1 METRTSRAHQTIIA
15 ALLLVTLMF
24 TTAACGSGQT
34 NRKSVKTSSIID
46 TSYQNNEVGRAIEL
60 GYVPKAL
67 QSKYQSTITHKELYT
82 LIDTALEKQ
91 NSSAEKKWSAL
102 SSQVDDNNVCRI
114 EGAMFLFDAA
124 QLMGSDKV
132 NGIIEDNTMKKVDLG
147 LDKWSGV
154 SIFKRDENVTFDF
167 EEKGQGDPFK
177 AGRDWA
183 SVNYVLQRR
192 SLYSNNPV
200 MELDDK
206 LSFRGND
213 YMTREEAI
221 LAVVRLM
228 DSILPK
234 PDYVSP
240 EQAVTSTISKA
251 AIASA
256 KKMPAVTSSALPS
269 SWKGSTIDNRVSCTN
284 WSFAHPSRAFYES
297 DIRYL
302 AENGFNFTRV
312 QFGLATLTYPD
323 HLNSA
328 DYVNLNELKSLDE
341 LVTWGM
347 KYGVHIQLANF
358 SIPGRGNEGYFNGEL
373 YTDDQYYPTE
383 KEWETLKQ
391 YWVMIATRYKDIP
404 SDYLTFDL
412 MNEWH
417 PDNNGK
423 LSDFTKHWSEI
434 IAAIHQVDPNRVLCA
449 SFDSDLNAA
458 KAIAKL
464 GVCIEYHAYIPRDL
478 TANDDNSEKK
488 TWPYTDS
495 KGKKWTINDV
505 WDDIQPFYNLAKQ
518 SNVGFMISEWDIW
531 SKCPENTVVSYTRDM
546 VKMFADHNLAW
557 CQFELSGP
565 KNIIYD
571 VADFNDRQGAVPT
584 KVTYK
589 FSDYS
594 HTFYEDRAYTNALM
608 GK

>member
-1 METRTSRAHQTIIA
+1 MKARSSKPLQAVIA
-15 ALLLVTLMF
+15 VLLFVTLVL
-24 TTAACGSGQT
+24 TTTSCSSGQT
-34 NRKSVKTSSIID
+34 KSKSID
-46 TSYQNNEVGRAIEL
+46 TSYQNNEVCRAIKL
-60 GYVPKAL
+60 GYVPKML
-67 QSKYQSTITHKELYT
+67 QCKYQSAITRKELYT
-82 LIDTALEKQ
+82 LIDTALKKQ
-91 NSSAEKKWSAL
+91 NSDAEKKWSAL
-102 SSQVDDNNVCRI
+102 SSQADDSRVLRI

-147 LDKWSGV
+147 LDKWSGI
-154 SIFKRDENVTFDF
+154 SIFKNDEQVTFDF
-167 EEKGQGDPFK
+167 EEKGQGDPFQTS
-177 AGRDWA
+177 RDWA

-213 YMTREEAI
+213 SMTREEAI

-234 PDYVSP
+234 ADYVSP

-256 KKMPAVTSSALPS
+256 KKMPAVKSSALPS
-269 SWKGSTIDNRVSCTN
+269 SWKGSTVDNRVSGTN

-312 QFGLATLTYPD
+312 QFGFATLGYPD
-323 HLNSA
+323 HLDSA
-328 DYVNLNELKSLDE
+328 DYVNLNELQSLDN
-341 LVTWGM
+341 LITWGM

-373 YTDDQYYPTE
+373 YTDDKYYPTE

-391 YWVMIATRYKDIP
+391 YWVMIATRYKNIP
-404 SDYLTFDL
+404 SDNLTFDL

-417 PDNNGK
+417 PSD
-423 LSDFTKHWSEI
+423 LSNFTKHWSEI
-434 IAAIHQVDPNRVLCA
+434 IDAIRQVDPNRVLCA
-449 SFDSDLNAA
+449 SFDGDLDAA

-464 GVCIEYHAYIPRDL
+464 GVCIEYHAYAPRDL
-478 TANDDNSEKK
+478 TANDDNAAAK

-495 KGKKWTINDV
+495 QGKKWTTSDV
-505 WDDIQPFYNLAKQ
+505 WDDIQPFYDLAKEN
-518 SNVGFMISEWDIW
+518 NVGFMISEWDIW
-531 SKCPENTVVSYTRDM
+531 SKCPENTVVSYTKDM

-557 CQFELSGP
+557 CQFELSGS

-571 VADFNDRQGAVPT
+571 VADFDCRQGAVPT

-589 FSDYS
+589 FGDYS
-594 HTFYEDRAYTNALM
+594 HTFYEDVSYRNALL